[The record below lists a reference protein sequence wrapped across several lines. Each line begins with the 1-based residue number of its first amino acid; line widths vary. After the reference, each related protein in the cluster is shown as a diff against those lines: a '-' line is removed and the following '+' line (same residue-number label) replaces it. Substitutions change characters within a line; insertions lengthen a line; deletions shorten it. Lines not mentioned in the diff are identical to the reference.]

1 MRSTF
6 VQTIKKSLMAFG
18 GMFVPFKGWIGE
30 LKDPQILRKDILAGL
45 TVAMVLI
52 PQSMAYAQLA
62 GLPPHYGLY
71 ASFLPPA
78 IAALLGS
85 SRQLQTGPVAVVS
98 LLTAAALEP
107 IASQNPEGYIAYAIM
122 LALMVG
128 LFQLMLGLFRM
139 GELVDFLSHPVV
151 MGFTNAAA
159 LIIATSQLNKLF
171 GVQVERAEHYY
182 ETVWRILVAVFE
194 GTHWPTLAMA
204 IISILIMWYLG
215 KNYPR
220 IPNVL
225 IAVIFTTV
233 LSYLVGFADKGG
245 AIVGFV
251 PSGLPSI
258 AAPSIDWSVAAQLMS
273 TAVVISLVGFM
284 EAISIAKAMAA
295 RTRQRLD
302 ANQELFG
309 QGVSNIVSSFS
320 QSYPV
325 SGSFSRSAVN
335 IENGAVTGFSSVITG
350 LMVGVALLFFTPW
363 LYHLPQATLAAV
375 IIMAVIK
382 LIRVDS
388 VVHAW
393 KVQHHDAIVAVV
405 TFVLTVSMAPHL
417 DKGMLVG
424 VMLSLG
430 LYVWRTMRPRMVV
443 LSRHKDDTLRD
454 AEAHILNTCDH
465 ITVMRFDGSLYFA
478 NSGYFEDKVL
488 ERIAVKPNLK
498 YVLIDAE
505 GINEVD
511 STGEEM
517 LHELISRMNK
527 LGIEMVF
534 ARNKAPL
541 IDIFN
546 RMGLTEM
553 VGGKTL
559 FRTRTKALAYCW
571 QNIVDNNL
579 CEKQCPGECPLNFYT
594 DPVVVTRTPPPEAD
608 RVISQ
613 GAANSSPA

>member
-1 MRSTF
+1 M
-6 VQTIKKSLMAFG
+6 QTIKKSLMALG

-30 LKDPQILRKDILAGL
+30 LKDPQVLRKDVLAGL

-71 ASFLPPA
+71 ASFLPPL

-107 IASQNPEGYIAYAIM
+107 IATQNPDGYIVYAIM

-128 LFQLMLGLFRM
+128 VFQLLLGLFRM

-159 LIIATSQLNKLF
+159 LIIATSQMSKLF
-171 GVQVERAEHYY
+171 GVNVERAEHYY
-182 ETVWRILVAVFE
+182 ETIWRVTQAVFE
-194 GTHWPTLAMA
+194 STHWPTLAMA
-204 IISILIMWYLG
+204 IISILIMWYLA
-215 KNYPR
+215 KHYPR
-220 IPNVL
+220 IPSVL
-225 IAVIFTTV
+225 IAVAFTTI
-233 LSYLVGFADKGG
+233 LSYLLNFSEKGG

-251 PSGLPSI
+251 PEGLPSM
-258 AAPSIDWSVAAQLMS
+258 AFPTIDWSVAAQLMS
-273 TAVVISLVGFM
+273 AAIVISLVGFM

-302 ANQELFG
+302 ANQELLG
-309 QGVSNIVSSFS
+309 QGVANVVSSFS

-335 IENGAVTGFSSVITG
+335 IENGAVTGFSSVVTG
-350 LMVGVALLFFTPW
+350 LMVGVALLFFTPL

-382 LIRVDS
+382 LIRIDS

-393 KVQHHDAIVAVV
+393 RVQPHDAIVAVV
-405 TFVLTVSMAPHL
+405 TFILTIAMAPHL

-430 LYVWRTMRPRMVV
+430 LYVWRTMRPRMAI

-465 ITVMRFDGSLYFA
+465 ISVMRFDGSLYFA
-478 NSGYFEDKVL
+478 NSGYFEDRVL

-505 GINEVD
+505 GINQID

-517 LHELISRMNK
+517 LHELITRLDK

-541 IDIFN
+541 VDIFN
-546 RMGLTEM
+546 KMGLTEM

-559 FRTRTKALAYCW
+559 YRTRTKALTYCW
-571 QNIVDNNL
+571 QNIIDNDQ
-579 CEKQCPGECPLNFYT
+579 CEKNCPGECPLNFYV
-594 DPVVVTRTPPPEAD
+594 DPVVLTKTPKPDVEESNADGEEATP
-608 RVISQ
+608 
-613 GAANSSPA
+613 GTT